1 MGRCRRRFTLSLSLL
16 YYHYYYHYYY
26 QLSIINYQL
35 SVINYQLSIIK
46 FYHIRLVDGPTE
58 IRLRSRSLALFCA
71 VRCGAVRCAP
81 LGDSGTR
88 AERGEGEAENV
99 VRQPI
104 FTYRHEVE
112 SVGGREA
119 RGSKRRHRSG
129 RDERIRVDTDGYWRI
144 LADTGGE
151 RRTLPA
157 VGLQAN
163 EKPMRGAEGVCVR
176 IDAD

>member
-71 VRCGAVRCAP
+71 VRCGAVRCGAHH
-81 LGDSGTR
+81 LGIPGRERSGARARLRTWSDNRSSLIGTR
-88 AERGEGEAENV
+88 WRVSGVGRRVGRNDAIDRAE
-99 VRQPI
+99 
-104 FTYRHEVE
+104 T
-112 SVGGREA
+112 
-119 RGSKRRHRSG
+119 SG
-129 RDERIRVDTDGYWRI
+129 YGWILTGTGGYWRI
-144 LADTGGE
+144 LAERGG
-151 RRTLPA
+151 RC
-157 VGLQAN
+157 LQWVC
-163 EKPMRGAEGVCVR
+163 KPMRSQ
-176 IDAD
+176 